1 LTKANKGVLRVSSNS
16 SVIHKV
22 GKDNDLNSIKALL
35 RSHSANDITCVP
47 SYGLYWLRKGSKEPV
62 ALNTD
67 DDLTSCKQEY
77 LSKTG
82 RQLASIRLACR
93 FIENRVSQ
101 TSSTTTLPSPTSTS
115 KPSNKRKL
123 SFHSSDTCN
132 SEEDHE
138 DTQDKRLVEAIDLV
152 DKLSEKK
159 GKDSKNELWNQCHAN
174 LLRDLEKKRDTLE
187 IQPSPFESV
196 DRFDFRRKGIRCGR
210 GT

>member
-1 LTKANKGVLRVSSNS
+1 
-16 SVIHKV
+16 
-22 GKDNDLNSIKALL
+22 
-35 RSHSANDITCVP
+35 
-47 SYGLYWLRKGSKEPV
+47 
-62 ALNTD
+62 
-67 DDLTSCKQEY
+67 
-77 LSKTG
+77 
-82 RQLASIRLACR
+82 
-93 FIENRVSQ
+93 VSQ

-174 LLRDLEKKRDTLE
+174 LLRDLEKKGTLWRYNHRHLKVWTDLISEGKASGVGEEPNWEEHIAYVNIPPKRKERPNSLASDSSTNADNLLKMMFLQNQQRME
-187 IQPSPFESV
+187 IE
-196 DRFDFRRKGIRCGR
+196 DRRSQFLQNSFLSMMVCKVREIYKYFKVREL
-210 GT
+210 